1 MNGKANV
8 FDDAFLDA
16 RRRQLLALRAELSAT
31 RQAHSAEEEDVKTQA
46 RNEAHEYE
54 EDAQKLTTLE
64 LDGVLTARSDAR
76 LADVERALRK
86 LEEGTYGLSE
96 ASGTAI
102 PPERLVAKPEALYTV
117 EEQAVRDAQR

>member
-31 RQAHSAEEEDVKTQA
+31 RQAQSAEEEEVKTQA

-102 PPERLVAKPEALYTV
+102 PAERLVAKPEALYTV
-117 EEQAVRDAQR
+117 EEQAVRDTQR

>member
-1 MNGKANV
+1 MNGKATSL
-8 FDDAFLDA
+8 DDAFLDA

-31 RQAHSAEEEDVKTQA
+31 RQAQSAEEADVKAQGQ
-46 RNEAHEYE
+46 NEAREYE

-86 LEEGTYGLSE
+86 MEEGTYGLSD
-96 ASGTAI
+96 ASGKAI
-102 PPERLVAKPEALYTV
+102 PSERLVAKPEALYTV
-117 EEQAVRDAQR
+117 EEQAARDAG